1 MKTRRIAGTI
11 TTVLGIIMLVLVV
24 AACDQDRGLM
34 HGNISVGRDHWNWG
48 QILISLAI
56 GLVGGFILGQ
66 VTARRK

>member
-1 MKTRRIAGTI
+1 MKTKKIAGTI
-11 TTVLGIIMLVLVV
+11 ITMLCMIMLVVVV
-24 AACDQDRGLM
+24 AACDQDRGMM